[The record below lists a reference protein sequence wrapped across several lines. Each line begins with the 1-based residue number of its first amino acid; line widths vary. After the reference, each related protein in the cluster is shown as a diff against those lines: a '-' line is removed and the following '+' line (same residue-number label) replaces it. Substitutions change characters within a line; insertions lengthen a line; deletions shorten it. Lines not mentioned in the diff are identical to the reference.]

1 MLFSRL
7 MPLASVFV
15 ATASAGSSHDGSKK
29 HFHGFK
35 KVPILCEGLKTEDN
49 GCTRYTQGF
58 DVTGVVT
65 TLELLFPEV
74 KNVCDCIQ
82 ECLNR
87 PGTCANYIWDFHD
100 ADAIKNG
107 NRTCV
112 LYSNFNLPSNVT
124 VVFAPNDTQNVNIQE
139 LENNPQARVA
149 AGEWSC
155 PVLRMQEA
163 TGLTGKARPCPERMI
178 VRRDSS
184 TLNPYTPAQA
194 ETHQPSPIVDPAYG
208 TLASEV
214 RGDGPS
220 KRPRAQSTIG
230 I

>member
-1 MLFSRL
+1 LI
-7 MPLASVFV
+7 
-15 ATASAGSSHDGSKK
+15 D
-29 HFHGFK
+29 
-35 KVPILCEGLKTEDN
+35 
-49 GCTRYTQGF
+49 TQGF

-74 KNVCDCIQ
+74 KTVCDCIQ

-139 LENNPQARVA
+139 LENNPQAGSLVPQAFTDLNGTVPDDQAFSGYVIKMFALVDECR
-149 AGEWSC
+149 
-155 PVLRMQEA
+155 PVWQ
-163 TGLTGKARPCPERMI
+163 
-178 VRRDSS
+178 
-184 TLNPYTPAQA
+184 
-194 ETHQPSPIVDPAYG
+194 
-208 TLASEV
+208 LANGHV
-214 RGDGPS
+214 
-220 KRPRAQSTIG
+220 QC
-230 I
+230 